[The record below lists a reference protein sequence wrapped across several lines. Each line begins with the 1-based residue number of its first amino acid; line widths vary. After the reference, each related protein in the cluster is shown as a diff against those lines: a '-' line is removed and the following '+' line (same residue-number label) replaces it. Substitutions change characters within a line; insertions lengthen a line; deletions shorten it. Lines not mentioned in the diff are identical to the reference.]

1 MAVKKC
7 IDVFSGN
14 GKIDWAKV
22 KKAGVAYAIIR
33 ATVKANTVDTQ
44 FVNNVNG
51 CRNQT
56 IPFDVYKYSYAKTEA
71 AVKNEVDIVVNL
83 LKKYSIKGCYIW
95 WDVEDPSIRALGKSK
110 ITTLIKYAEKL
121 IVAAGYKFGLY
132 CGLDWYQN
140 VLEVDKLNY
149 IYWIARYPSTKK
161 SPLDTNPDDKYKPVL
176 KHQMWGWQY
185 TGTGSVPGVSG
196 DCDITIMYDVKMDSA
211 TPKKEETTVSDIDK
225 VISVAEAEVGYLEKS
240 SKSKYTASVGRS
252 DEKTYGAGSSN
263 WTKYGAWI
271 GCNGDYW
278 CASFVSWIFYK
289 AFGQANGKKIL
300 TTYSPACED
309 IRGTIPKVSTPQRG
323 DIIFFSGSRHAGA
336 NHIGIV
342 TKVTSGYVYTIEGN
356 TSGGSTVV
364 DNGGGVAKK
373 CYERGYYKILSY
385 GRPKYTNTDCPA
397 ISAPASTST
406 TKDKNGCPYAKP
418 TKTLSYGMH
427 DDGVKWMKW
436 YLNKLID
443 ANILMATKLDHT
455 NNYWG
460 DTTSITVKGFQ
471 TLYPTTGTKNKPDG
485 QFGSKCVEMAFNEVS
500 KLNAKKN
507 YEQANPKCY
516 LPKTLPK
523 CGYWQK
529 GDNTKDTLRVK
540 KFLLWVYPNSGITVQ
555 TGLYG
560 DNTVKHVKAFQS
572 AHGISPSGCWNA
584 STQKAAEQYKK

>member
-1 MAVKKC
+1 MSV
-7 IDVFSGN
+7 
-14 GKIDWAKV
+14 
-22 KKAGVAYAIIR
+22 GV
-33 ATVKANTVDTQ
+33 
-44 FVNNVNG
+44 G
-51 CRNQT
+51 
-56 IPFDVYKYSYAKTEA
+56 
-71 AVKNEVDIVVNL
+71 L
-83 LKKYSIKGCYIW
+83 LKKYRIEYRENTVCYNES
-95 WDVEDPSIRALGKSK
+95 DGGDGGGNLGKHLSDETKRK
-110 ITTLIKYAEKL
+110 IGDKNRINMTGKKLSEETKLKMSESHKKRIANMSDDEYNKKLQQIYNIK
-121 IVAAGYKFGLY
+121 
-132 CGLDWYQN
+132 
-140 VLEVDKLNY
+140 
-149 IYWIARYPSTKK
+149 
-161 SPLDTNPDDKYKPVL
+161 
-176 KHQMWGWQY
+176 H
-185 TGTGSVPGVSG
+185 
-196 DCDITIMYDVKMDSA
+196 
-211 TPKKEETTVSDIDK
+211 PKKTEEQKEIMKNNKNSAKLSWDI
-225 VISVAEAEVGYLEKS
+225 VNMIRNLYEK
-240 SKSKYTASVGRS
+240 
-252 DEKTYGAGSSN
+252 EN
-263 WTKYGAWI
+263 
-271 GCNGDYW
+271 N
-278 CASFVSWIFYK
+278 
-289 AFGQANGKKIL
+289 
-300 TTYSPACED
+300 
-309 IRGTIPKVSTPQRG
+309 
-323 DIIFFSGSRHAGA
+323 
-336 NHIGIV
+336 IGIV

-397 ISAPASTST
+397 ISAPTSTST

-418 TKTLSYGMH
+418 TKTLSYGMY

-500 KLNAKKN
+500 KLNAKKT

-572 AHGISPSGCWNA
+572 AHGINPSGCWNA